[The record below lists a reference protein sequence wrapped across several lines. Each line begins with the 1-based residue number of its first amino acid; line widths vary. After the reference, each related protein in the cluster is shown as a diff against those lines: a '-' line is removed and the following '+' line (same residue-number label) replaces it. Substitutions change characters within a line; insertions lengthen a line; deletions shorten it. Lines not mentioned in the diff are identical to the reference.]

1 MNNKDFKSYR
11 LGYMEGYS
19 LGLKDSENIEKKV
32 DEKKSLSIG
41 TLYYTYIGNIVISTM
56 LYHLLGF
63 SGLLLSMI
71 YITLIFVWTLL
82 FSKSKYQQEVNQNG
96 NN

>member
-19 LGLKDSENIEKKV
+19 LGLKDSENIERKV
-32 DEKKSLSIG
+32 DEKKSLRIIG
-41 TLYYTYIGNIVISTM
+41 SLYYTYIGNIVISTM

-82 FSKSKYQQEVNQNG
+82 FSKSKYKQEMKK
-96 NN
+96 

>member
-19 LGLKDSENIEKKV
+19 LGLKDSENIERKV
-32 DEKKSLSIG
+32 DEKKSLRIIG
-41 TLYYTYIGNIVISTM
+41 ALYYTYIGNIVISTM
-56 LYHLLGF
+56 LYYLLGF

-82 FSKSKYQQEVNQNG
+82 FSKSKYKQEMKK
-96 NN
+96 

>member
-19 LGLKDSENIEKKV
+19 LGLKDSENIERKV
-32 DEKKSLSIG
+32 DEKKSLRIIG
-41 TLYYTYIGNIVISTM
+41 SLYYTYIGTIVISTM

-82 FSKSKYQQEVNQNG
+82 FSKSKYSKDSFK
-96 NN
+96 